1 MKRQM
6 ALFEKKK
13 KTPLQ
18 APAEAPDASS
28 LPVDQIKA
36 MQARGYANNQI
47 IQALQRDGYTSQQVF
62 DAIKQAELSAAVGAP
77 LQEEGAQPGMVGAEY
92 NEMPPAEGEAYPPEE
107 TYPEAPAMPQ
117 PVREDMP
124 PPMGAPL
131 GRPGTVDSERI
142 EEIAEA
148 IIDEKWEEIAKNIN
162 KIIEWKDTIEAKIQG
177 LDEDFKRLKLDFD
190 KLHTSILGKVGEY
203 DQHILNVGTEIKAME
218 KVFQKILPTLTENVS
233 QLSRVTE
240 RMKKE

>member
-1 MKRQM
+1 M

-18 APAEAPDASS
+18 VPAEAPDASN
-28 LPVDQIKA
+28 LPIDQIKA

-77 LQEEGAQPGMVGAEY
+77 LPEESAQPEMIGAEY
-92 NEMPPAEGEAYPPEE
+92 NEMPPSESGAYPPEE
-107 TYPEAPAMPQ
+107 TYPDAPAMPLPGQ
-117 PVREDMP
+117 EKMP

-131 GRPGTVDSERI
+131 GRTGTVDSERI

-162 KIIEWKDTIEAKIQG
+162 KIIEWKDTIETKIQS
-177 LDEDFKRLKLDFD
+177 LDGDFSRLKQDFD
-190 KLHTSILGKVGEY
+190 KLHASILGKVGEY
-203 DQHILNVGTEIKAME
+203 DQNILNVGTEIKAME

-240 RMKKE
+240 RMKK

>member
-1 MKRQM
+1 M

-13 KTPLQ
+13 KPLSQ
-18 APAEAPDASS
+18 VPAEAPDASS

-62 DAIKQAELSAAVGAP
+62 DAMKQAELSAAVGAP
-77 LQEEGAQPGMVGAEY
+77 LQEEGAQPEMAGAEY
-92 NEMPPAEGEAYPPEE
+92 GGMPPPEGEAYPPEE

-131 GRPGTVDSERI
+131 GRTGTVDSERI

-162 KIIEWKDTIEAKIQG
+162 KIIEWKDTIEGKIQG

-190 KLHTSILGKVGEY
+190 KLHSSILGKVGEY